1 MYNNTYLVIYQKP
14 GSNTQ
19 YKEVT
24 SNLELTIELLESQ
37 GYIIIDIID
46 I

>member
-14 GSNTQ
+14 GSSTQ

-24 SNLELTIELLESQ
+24 SNLELTIETLKAQ